1 MRRALLPKTAMSKT
15 SPTSHE
21 AKKPRWMVPADL
33 VQSRK
38 VPPDPSVQFHEVELK
53 EGAFSVRGF
62 HQFRFRKGPACSLS
76 PVRWRELKE
85 GAASVRSIGR

>member
-1 MRRALLPKTAMSKT
+1 MSKK
-15 SPTSHE
+15 SPTSKDDLE
-21 AKKPRWMVPADL
+21 SISLVPADL

-38 VPPDPSVQFHEVELK
+38 VPLGPSVQFHFVELK
-53 EGAFSVRGF
+53 EGAASVRAF
-62 HQFRFRKGPACSLS
+62 HQSRKGPAWCLS